1 MTVEMTLS
9 HDWFPR
15 PLPANISIG
24 ERTWIYSSFAF
35 LHYGSRQPCGLRIG
49 NDSGIYNG
57 TFFDLGPSGEIEI
70 GNFCAIVGAIIS
82 CNSRVVIDDYTFVA
96 HDVVIADRYA
106 ATPPVEESRPS
117 APYDWDSKSSI
128 SIGANAWIG
137 TRAVLLA
144 GARIGDGAIVG
155 AATVVDFDVPACSIV
170 AGNPARVVSAIQ
182 R

>member
-1 MTVEMTLS
+1 VTVEMTLP

-35 LHYGSRQPCGLRIG
+35 LHYRSRQSRGLRIG
-49 NDSGIYNG
+49 NDSGIYNE
-57 TFFDLGPSGEIEI
+57 TFFELGPRGEIEI
-70 GNFCAIVGAIIS
+70 GNFCAIVGAIFS
-82 CNSRVVIDDYTFVA
+82 CNSRVVIGDYTFIA

-106 ATPPVEESRPS
+106 ATPPVEEYGSS
-117 APYDWDSKSSI
+117 APYDWGGKTSI

-144 GARIGDGAIVG
+144 GARIGEGAIVG
-155 AATVVDFDVPACSIV
+155 AATLVDFDVPAFSV
-170 AGNPARVVSAIQ
+170 TAGNPAKVVSAIQ

>member
-1 MTVEMTLS
+1 MTGQMTLP

-15 PLPANISIG
+15 PLPTNISIG

-35 LHYGSRQPCGLRIG
+35 LHYRSRQSRGLRIG

-57 TFFDLGPSGEIEI
+57 TFFDLGPNGEVEI

-82 CNSRVVIDDYTFVA
+82 CNSRVVIGDYTFIAHEVVVA
-96 HDVVIADRYA
+96 DSYA
-106 ATPPVEESRPS
+106 ATPPIEESVCSRS
-117 APYDWDSKSSI
+117 YDWSGTSNV
-128 SIGANAWIG
+128 SIGVNAWIG

-144 GARIGDGAIVG
+144 GARIGDNAIVG
-155 AATVVDFDVPACSIV
+155 AGTVVDFDVPASSIV
-170 AGNPARVVSAIQ
+170 SGNPAKVVSAIQ